1 MSLGSDEIEH
11 RFGNHAA
18 TVEGPNATLPK
29 HQTMRAQYKAFAE
42 YLDSELP
49 DGREKSLVFT
59 KLEEASMFSHK
70 SIASQAPLAEDGEP
84 RG

>member
-1 MSLGSDEIEH
+1 MLGTEEIEH

-29 HQTMRAQYKAFAE
+29 HQTLRAQYKAFAE
-42 YLDSELP
+42 YLDSVLP
-49 DGREKSLVFT
+49 EGREKSLVFT

-70 SIASQAPLAEDGEP
+70 SVASQAPLQEDPDEVG
-84 RG
+84 